1 MKNFSGM
8 NNEFYLAMAYQRHVA
23 GSNILDMLTGLVR
36 GEGVWLF
43 DTQDRKYLDCYS
55 KLATVGHDHPAVTKA
70 IREKARQFNVSPY
83 FIDEHVANYA
93 ERLANSLP
101 GELSLCFFV
110 YSETQAIELAMHIAR
125 TVTKKSGEIIMEN
138 AGSHNFL
145 HREEYFDEGCPQEKW
160 TPQVVAVEP
169 PNRYRP
175 PFTVADMSKRYVQM
189 IDDAISTLNTNGSG
203 VAAFMCDSIFAKEGF
218 LEAPSDYFHR
228 VYSKIRLAGG
238 LCIADEIQAGLGRT
252 GLMWGFEHY
261 DVIPDIVI
269 TGQSMWPGLPM
280 SVVVTTA
287 AIVKAFQHSGG
298 YFDNVMNNALS
309 TAAENAVFKEIDKLN
324 LLENVQTV
332 GRYLRSELQSLAAR
346 HSLIGNIQ
354 GLGFVFGIELVID
367 RHTKLPARQEAR
379 TAMELMR
386 EEGVLI
392 DAAGRQGN
400 ILMIRLPL
408 VFSKDNCDLLTEKL
422 DKVLS
427 KIAAGTKNFGIES
440 SGKQ

>member
-1 MKNFSGM
+1 
-8 NNEFYLAMAYQRHVA
+8 
-23 GSNILDMLTGLVR
+23 
-36 GEGVWLF
+36 
-43 DTQDRKYLDCYS
+43 
-55 KLATVGHDHPAVTKA
+55 
-70 IREKARQFNVSPY
+70 
-83 FIDEHVANYA
+83 
-93 ERLANSLP
+93 
-101 GELSLCFFV
+101 
-110 YSETQAIELAMHIAR
+110 
-125 TVTKKSGEIIMEN
+125 
-138 AGSHNFL
+138 
-145 HREEYFDEGCPQEKW
+145 
-160 TPQVVAVEP
+160 
-169 PNRYRP
+169 
-175 PFTVADMSKRYVQM
+175 
-189 IDDAISTLNTNGSG
+189 
-203 VAAFMCDSIFAKEGF
+203 
-218 LEAPSDYFHR
+218 
-228 VYSKIRLAGG
+228 
-238 LCIADEIQAGLGRT
+238 
-252 GLMWGFEHY
+252 
-261 DVIPDIVI
+261 
-269 TGQSMWPGLPM
+269 MWPGLPM

-354 GLGFVFGIELVID
+354 GLGFVFGIEFVID